1 MTNEKL
7 TNEEV
12 IKILKEAIDVIN
24 RQETKIV
31 ILKDYTKDLIAEIR
45 KLTGCE
51 IISNFTENQRRIR
64 REAKTEAYKEFAE
77 HLKEE
82 WFNHYY
88 SSPDLDFYEFV
99 DKFLKETLG
108 EEEWER
114 EYQPPGKAWY
124 ETNRGIC
131 DECKW
136 EISQCLKPVSEAI
149 AVNCFE
155 R

>member
-77 HLKEE
+77 RIKLSIKA
-82 WFNHYY
+82 N
-88 SSPDLDFYEFV
+88 V
-99 DKFLKETLG
+99 VETLCNDARGVYKAEYVLDDIDNLLKGMVG
-108 EEEWER
+108 EEE
-114 EYQPPGKAWY
+114 
-124 ETNRGIC
+124 
-131 DECKW
+131 
-136 EISQCLKPVSEAI
+136 
-149 AVNCFE
+149 
-155 R
+155 

>member
-51 IISNFTENQRRIR
+51 IISNFMENQRRIKK
-64 REAKTEAYKEFAE
+64 EAKAETYKEFAE
-77 HLKEE
+77 RLKLHSYIMSDKSQTGIINMYSVVTVNQIDNLLKEM
-82 WFNHYY
+82 
-88 SSPDLDFYEFV
+88 V
-99 DKFLKETLG
+99 G
-108 EEEWER
+108 EQE
-114 EYQPPGKAWY
+114 
-124 ETNRGIC
+124 
-131 DECKW
+131 
-136 EISQCLKPVSEAI
+136 
-149 AVNCFE
+149 
-155 R
+155 

>member
-1 MTNEKL
+1 MKVTVMYAQSILSDGLKVRLNKMPKVIKNKKL

-108 EEEWER
+108 EEE
-114 EYQPPGKAWY
+114 
-124 ETNRGIC
+124 
-131 DECKW
+131 
-136 EISQCLKPVSEAI
+136 
-149 AVNCFE
+149 
-155 R
+155 

>member
-1 MTNEKL
+1 MTNEKLTNEKL

-108 EEEWER
+108 EEE
-114 EYQPPGKAWY
+114 
-124 ETNRGIC
+124 
-131 DECKW
+131 
-136 EISQCLKPVSEAI
+136 
-149 AVNCFE
+149 
-155 R
+155 